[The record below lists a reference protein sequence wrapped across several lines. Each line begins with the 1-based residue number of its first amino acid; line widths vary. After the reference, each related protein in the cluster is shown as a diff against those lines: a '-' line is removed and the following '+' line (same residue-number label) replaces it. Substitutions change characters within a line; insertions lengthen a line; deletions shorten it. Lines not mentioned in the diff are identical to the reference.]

1 MYNLDGDGRNRRLAM
16 IDKAPLPAEDR
27 TAAAAY
33 IADLT
38 GGLAQIVRRHGFNT
52 LGYLLDMAKLEAE
65 SVKSM
70 NGPAQ

>member
-1 MYNLDGDGRNRRLAM
+1 MT
-16 IDKAPLPAEDR
+16 DKPPSSAEDR

-38 GGLAQIVRRHGFNT
+38 GGLAQMARHHGFST

-65 SVKSM
+65 NAKAIDGQVR
-70 NGPAQ
+70 

>member
-1 MYNLDGDGRNRRLAM
+1 MTE
-16 IDKAPLPAEDR
+16 KAPLPAEER

-38 GGLAQIVRRHGFNT
+38 GGLAQMARRHGLKT

-65 SVKSM
+65 SIKST
-70 NGPAQ
+70 NGPAR